1 MKKRIR
7 NRQIVIRLSED
18 EYEILKEKVKKSGKT
33 QQEFLIRL
41 IKNKKIIN
49 TFFLERLVFE
59 FRKIGININQL
70 TKFLN
75 ENNKVSDENLTKE
88 FLEFKKEFEKIWQL
102 LRQLIQ
108 NLK

>member
-1 MKKRIR
+1 MKKRKR

-102 LRQLIQ
+102 LKQLIQ